1 MAVNVLNE
9 SSELLKSVAVVA
21 EEEEE
26 EEEEEEK
33 SAKLPT
39 RATCP
44 TGTGFWQVGKFQPV
58 PIPTA
63 TRTRNLYGLHNL

>member
-26 EEEEEEK
+26 EE

-39 RATCP
+39 HATRP
-44 TGTGFWQVGKFQPV
+44 MGTGFWQVGKFQPV
-58 PIPTA
+58 PVPMA
-63 TRTRNLYGLHNL
+63 TRTRNLYGLHNP

>member
-9 SSELLKSVAVVA
+9 SSELLKLVAVVA
-21 EEEEE
+21 EEE

-39 RATCP
+39 RATRP
-44 TGTGFWQVGKFQPV
+44 TGMGFWQVEKFQPI
-58 PIPTA
+58 PIPMA